1 MCVSEYTKS
10 SVTLKMRYV
19 TYIVWITRPC
29 LKNMRPKTK
38 KIEVKNNSSINYNI
52 SQLIDKLLIYLIYLI
67 ILLTL
72 NRFLVIIILKI
83 FFWPFATVTCS
94 IQ

>member
-38 KIEVKNNSSINYNI
+38 KIEVKNNSSINYNFTI
-52 SQLIDKLLIYLIYLI
+52 
-67 ILLTL
+67 
-72 NRFLVIIILKI
+72 NR
-83 FFWPFATVTCS
+83 
-94 IQ
+94 